1 MYPFQKRLLK
11 ILVLINY
18 IFQADLVVWDPNGT
32 KTISLEDHN
41 LKTDCNVFNG
51 ITVHGI
57 PDSVVISGRIVIDE
71 GQVRV
76 MQGFGKFLP
85 MAPFAPHVYEKVR
98 AKEAEARSTTAV
110 IRSEVCCN
118 NL

>member
-1 MYPFQKRLLK
+1 M
-11 ILVLINY
+11 ILINY

-57 PDSVVISGRIVIDE
+57 PDSVIISGRIVIDE